1 MKIEATASEIQDLL
15 ALAEVDA
22 RASEL
27 SPAAHDSRWQ
37 AASRRVSPT
46 LLRRYRQLV
55 EAGRLPAAVPIARAT
70 CSGCNIRLPTMV
82 ESQTRR
88 VLAVYECPHC
98 HRMLYAPERL
108 AASLGP
114 ATEAEHPHKA
124 KRSARAAS
132 HA

>member
-1 MKIEATASEIQDLL
+1 MKIEATANEILELL

-22 RASEL
+22 HAAEL

-37 AASRRVSPT
+37 AASRRVTPA
-46 LLRRYRQLV
+46 LLSRYRQLI
-55 EAGRLPAAVPIARAT
+55 EAGRQPAAVPIDGAT
-70 CSGCNIRLPTMV
+70 CSGCNIRLPTII

-108 AASLGP
+108 AAATAP
-114 ATEAEHPHKA
+114 AEAERPRKA
-124 KRSARAAS
+124 KKAVHAAS

>member
-1 MKIEATASEIQDLL
+1 LKIEATASEIQDLL

-22 RASEL
+22 RAAEL
-27 SPAAHDSRWQ
+27 TPAAHDSRWQ
-37 AASRRVSPT
+37 AASKRVTPA

-55 EAGRLPAAVPIARAT
+55 EAGRHPAAVPIERAA

-82 ESQTRR
+82 ESLTKR

-98 HRMLYAPERL
+98 HRMLYAPDRL
-108 AASLGP
+108 AAAVGK
-114 ATEAEHPHKA
+114 ADAERPHKT
-124 KRSARAAS
+124 KRPARAPS